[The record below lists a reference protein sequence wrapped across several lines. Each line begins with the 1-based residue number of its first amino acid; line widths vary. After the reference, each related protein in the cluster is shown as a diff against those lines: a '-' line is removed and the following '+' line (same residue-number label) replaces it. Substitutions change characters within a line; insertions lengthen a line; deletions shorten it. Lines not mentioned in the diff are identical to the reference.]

1 MNVLLGDLEKGILFN
16 LGLENGFKERT
27 ATWLSENH
35 PDIWNEL
42 DFHEGG
48 DIIFDPTGNHP
59 GMMIS
64 GDNGILLLRLI
75 KVDHI

>member
-27 ATWLSENH
+27 TTWLSENH

-48 DIIFDPTGNHP
+48 EIRFDIVNGIP
-59 GMMIS
+59 GLMIS
-64 GDNGILLLRLI
+64 GDNGILILKQI
-75 KVDHI
+75 KFDSI

>member
-16 LGLENGFKERT
+16 LGLENGFHER
-27 ATWLSENH
+27 AAKFLSENH

-48 DIIFDPTGNHP
+48 EIRFDIVNGVP
-59 GMMIS
+59 GLMVS
-64 GDNGILLLRLI
+64 GDNGILILKQI
-75 KVDHI
+75 KFDHI